1 MCCREYNYRC
11 YLKTYT
17 CLGDH
22 VQYAFEAVEGDTVC
36 TITPSEHD
44 GGYSLNYEARSTAGK
59 LNQAVRTIRAFRKRI
74 KACQN
79 HKAAGLKQEPND
91 KAGPNAPSL
100 DDKIEELEI
109 AIRTA
114 ETDKAKCE
122 ARLNKL
128 REGGVGVDEYLD
140 HANLATLDSESG
152 EARGAGGGAM
162 DWGSSGAPSKVREG
176 RAHLRGGS
184 GGRCLG

>member
-1 MCCREYNYRC
+1 MSSPSREYNYRC
-11 YLKTYT
+11 YLKAYT

-59 LNQAVRTIRAFRKRI
+59 LNQAVRTIRAFKKRI
-74 KACQN
+74 KACQT
-79 HKAAGLKQEPND
+79 HKSRGLKQEPN
-91 KAGPNAPSL
+91 APPSAPNL
-100 DDKIEELEI
+100 DDTIEELET
-109 AIRTA
+109 AIRVA

-128 REGGVGVDEYLD
+128 REGGVSLQLSVRP
-140 HANLATLDSESG
+140 LA
-152 EARGAGGGAM
+152 RV
-162 DWGSSGAPSKVREG
+162 PR
-176 RAHLRGGS
+176 
-184 GGRCLG
+184 